1 MCGIAGIIYRDGAH
15 SIGVDMTQ
23 MLQSMKHRGP
33 DSTGYALYG
42 KPSDLVVMRYK
53 LADANTPR
61 DFEFSDRLRR
71 NRAEV
76 ERRLA
81 SIGAR
86 VQEFEEE
93 TEYAFRVSLEYDG
106 DLKELA
112 DFVEDV
118 PDCEVLS
125 LGNSLEIV
133 KDLGDAKAVSDGYG
147 LDAFTGTHAIG
158 HVRMATESDV
168 DISGAH
174 PYWAYPFPDVAVVHN
189 GQLTNYFHWKR
200 RLERSGHRFQS
211 ECDSEIIAVYLAEKM
226 GEGSSLEDAMRESLD
241 DLDGVFTYICVT
253 KDALGVAKDE
263 MAAKPL
269 VLYEADDM
277 VALASEEIAIRA
289 IIDHE
294 IDTYDPYE
302 GEVMVWQR

>member
-1 MCGIAGIIYRDGAH
+1 MCGIAGIIYKDGEH
-15 SIGVDMTQ
+15 PIGTEMTR

-42 KPSDLVVMRYK
+42 QPSNLVIMRYK

-61 DFEFSDRLRR
+61 DFEYEDRLRR
-71 NRAEV
+71 HGAEV

-81 SIGAR
+81 ALGA
-86 VQEFEEE
+86 VVKKLEEE
-93 TEYAFRVSLEYDG
+93 TEYAFRVTVEYDG
-106 DLKELA
+106 DLKRLA

-118 PDCEVLS
+118 PDVEVLS
-125 LGNSLEIV
+125 LGHSLEIV
-133 KDLGDAKAVSDGYG
+133 KDLGDAETVAGGYH
-147 LDAFTGTHAIG
+147 LNEFNGTHAIG

-174 PYWAYPFPDVAVVHN
+174 PYWAYPFSDVAVVHN
-189 GQLTNYFHWKR
+189 GQLTNYFQWRR
-200 RLERSGHRFQS
+200 RLERSGHRFAS

-226 GEGSSLEDAMRESLD
+226 GEGNSLETAMKASLD
-241 DLDGVFTYICVT
+241 ELDGVFTYVVVT
-253 KDALGVAKDE
+253 ENALGVAKDE

-269 VLYEADDM
+269 VLFETPEL
-277 VALASEEIAIRA
+277 VVLASEEVAIRA
-289 IIDHE
+289 VLDRE

-302 GEVMVWQR
+302 RQVLVWTL